1 MLGKYVRVRVT
12 NPINS
17 HNSAE
22 GFDYSLN
29 FGVVEGA
36 KQFSTKIN
44 GAFIIGINH
53 QVRNFDGRVIASIK
67 KSDKVGIYLVVAPKN
82 SRYIVGQIQ
91 NSLSSFLND
100 SEFSI
105 DCLYECSCGAVV
117 YRIINDE
124 YRFLLIKNKRSAHW
138 GFPKG
143 HVEEKETP
151 QDTATREVLEE
162 TGIHIDILPDFTSQ
176 SEYTIQGKVEK
187 SVTIFLATTKD
198 TQTIIQKE
206 EIEDYVWLSFEK
218 AMETLRFE
226 NDKIIL
232 NNAHE
237 YLIKQGIIPEGEDD

>member
-237 YLIKQGIIPEGEDD
+237 YLVKKGIIPEGEND